1 MVWVLSLSVT
11 KLIPRRLTP
20 EHHLSGI
27 YGLSGFGTTVM
38 ALALSEPYPQETN
51 SRLFLKTFR
60 GVRAIAEFD
69 WPFTPIHRSSEQFS
83 TRTRSDLH
91 VVLPTLHPAH
101 G

>member
-1 MVWVLSLSVT
+1 M
-11 KLIPRRLTP
+11 KLIPHRLTP
-20 EHHLSGI
+20 MHLLSGI
-27 YGLSGFGTTVM
+27 YGLSGFGTAVT
-38 ALALSEPYPQETN
+38 ALAQSVPYPRQN
-51 SRLFLKTFR
+51 NMRLFLKTFR

-91 VVLPTLHPAH
+91 EVLPPLHPAH